1 MSEIK
6 IHLSENLRF
15 LRNNKRKNQ
24 ERMAAEFGLKRI
36 TYSKYEEDTSTP
48 KIITLIKM
56 SRYFKISIDDLLT
69 KNLVK

>member
-1 MSEIK
+1 MEIK
-6 IHLSENLRF
+6 IHLAENLKF
-15 LRNNKRKNQ
+15 LRGKRNKNQ
-24 ERMAAEFGLKRI
+24 ERMAAEFNLKRI
-36 TYSKYEEDTSTP
+36 TYSKYEEDSSTP